1 MACRL
6 ASLTPKICTG
16 STPSTNMISSVNSC
30 FSIDLPLFSFVCS
43 SGNQMSFCP
52 ALSQLQQALNL
63 FFPVLCL
70 EDTAASYQYLST
82 GRRKCFNVL
91 TAYARINL
99 NKKLRAGFS
108 LKGNEFPD
116 LVVGSVDELLPAEPG
131 IDTHQKDEIHIGK
144 NRLEKCDRRG
154 RVDNHTRHA
163 TLVFY
168 VLYRSVEMWARLV
181 MYSYEVCTCIG
192 KIFNIVVRLFNH
204 EVDIQD
210 RFRSGVPGNLDNI
223 RTVADIGY
231 KMAIHNITMDPFRS
245 CVYALFDLTPQSGK
259 ISDKY

>member
-1 MACRL
+1 
-6 ASLTPKICTG
+6 
-16 STPSTNMISSVNSC
+16 
-30 FSIDLPLFSFVCS
+30 
-43 SGNQMSFCP
+43 MSFCP

-82 GRRKCFNVL
+82 RRRSFFNVL
-91 TAYARINL
+91 IAYASINL
-99 NKKLRAGFS
+99 NKKLRAGFF
-108 LKGNEFPD
+108 LKGNQFPD

-144 NRLEKCDRRG
+144 NRLEKCDRSG

-192 KIFNIVVRLFNH
+192 KIFNVVVRLFNH
-204 EVDIQD
+204 EVNIKD
-210 RFRSGVPGNLDNI
+210 RFRSGVTCKQDNI
-223 RTVADIGY
+223 LTVTEIEY
-231 KMAIHNITMDPFRS
+231 KMTIHIITMYPFRS
-245 CVYALFDLTPQSGK
+245 CVYALFYLSPQTGK
-259 ISDKY
+259 ISGHNGRSNQE